1 MSTKFYT
8 LLTDIGAAKL
18 ASAAAL
24 GVPLKITH
32 MAVGDGGGVL
42 PTPDAKQTALV
53 NEKRRAALNMLYIDP
68 QNSSQIIAEQVIPE
82 NEGGW
87 WIREVGLFDESGAL
101 IAVGNCPESYKPQ
114 LAEGSGRTQ
123 TVRMVLITSSTD
135 NITLKIDPAVVLAT
149 RKYVDDKAL
158 ELKVYADDQMAKHLA
173 APDPHSQYAPKA
185 SPTFTGTPKAP
196 TPAAGNNTTQVATTA
211 FVQAALTALINGA
224 PATLDT
230 LKEIAAA
237 INNDPN
243 FSTTINNAL
252 ALKAPLS
259 SPALTGTPT
268 APTAAQS
275 VNNTQIAT
283 TAFVKS
289 AIAGMVG
296 SAPAALDT
304 LNELA
309 AALGNDPNFATTMLN
324 ALAGIRARS
333 ADFRETLNTRR
344 EKSWHKTTVGEVVK
358 EIAARHKLKMAL
370 GKDLSDKPVEHID
383 QTNESDGSFLMRLAR
398 QYGAIASVKNGNLL
412 FIRQG
417 QGKSASGKPLPVI
430 SITRKDGDSH
440 RFTLADRG
448 AYTGVIASWLHT
460 REPTKKE
467 STTVKRKRRT
477 KKQKKEP
484 EAKQGDYLVGTDENV
499 LVLNRTY
506 ANRSNAERA
515 AKMQWERLQRGVA
528 SFSLQLA
535 EGRADLYTEMPVK
548 VSGFKQPIDDAE
560 WTITTLTH
568 TVSPDNGFTTSLELE
583 VRIDDFEME

>member
-1 MSTKFYT
+1 MMMVLGLYVFMLRTVPYQELQYQRSWRHAANSRVNRRPSTQFLGPDNDMLT
-8 LLTDIGAAKL
+8 L
-18 ASAAAL
+18 S
-24 GVPLKITH
+24 
-32 MAVGDGGGVL
+32 GVL
-42 PTPDAKQTALV
+42 MPEVTGGRLSLLAL
-53 NEKRRAALNMLYIDP
+53 EQM
-68 QNSSQIIAEQVIPE
+68 AEQGKAWP
-82 NEGGW
+82 
-87 WIREVGLFDESGAL
+87 L
-101 IAVGNCPESYKPQ
+101 I
-114 LAEGSGRTQ
+114 EGSGTIYGMYVIEGLNQ
-123 TVRMVLITSSTD
+123 TKTEFFRDGMPRRGAV
-135 NITLKIDPAVVLAT
+135 ITLALGWKGQPLFPKGAFT
-149 RKYVDDKAL
+149 VD
-158 ELKVYADDQMAKHLA
+158 EIEHTG
-173 APDPHSQYAPKA
+173 APDR
-185 SPTFTGTPKAP
+185 
-196 TPAAGNNTTQVATTA
+196 
-211 FVQAALTALINGA
+211 LT
-224 PATLDT
+224 
-230 LKEIAAA
+230 
-237 INNDPN
+237 
-243 FSTTINNAL
+243 
-252 ALKAPLS
+252 
-259 SPALTGTPT
+259 
-268 APTAAQS
+268 
-275 VNNTQIAT
+275 
-283 TAFVKS
+283 
-289 AIAGMVG
+289 
-296 SAPAALDT
+296 
-304 LNELA
+304 
-309 AALGNDPNFATTMLN
+309 
-324 ALAGIRARS
+324 IRARS

-370 GKDLSDKPVEHID
+370 GEDLSDKLVEHID

-430 SITRKDGDSH
+430 TITRKDGDSH

-460 REPTKKE
+460 REPAKKE

-515 AKMQWERLQRGVA
+515 AKMQWELLQRGVA

>member
-32 MAVGDGGGVL
+32 MAVGDGGGTL

-324 ALAGIRARS
+324 ALAGKQPL
-333 ADFRETLNTRR
+333 DNTLTNL
-344 EKSWHKTTVGEVVK
+344 S
-358 EIAARHKLKMAL
+358 
-370 GKDLSDKPVEHID
+370 GKDVAGLLTYLGLGEGAPAIGVPFFWPSAAMPNTVIDSWSSMVFLKFNGAKFSATDYPVLAKVFPSLVLPEARGDFIRIWDDGRGADSGRALLSWQAATALSQFGGNYPE
-383 QTNESDGSFLMRLAR
+383 GS
-398 QYGAIASVKNGNLL
+398 GHAIADYDGISAHQPGFSRFQYTSNSVGDGVN
-412 FIRQG
+412 FIAVR
-417 QGKSASGKPLPVI
+417 P
-430 SITRKDGDSH
+430 RN
-440 RFTLADRG
+440 
-448 AYTGVIASWLHT
+448 IAFNFLV
-460 REPTKKE
+460 R
-467 STTVKRKRRT
+467 
-477 KKQKKEP
+477 
-484 EAKQGDYLVGTDENV
+484 AK
-499 LVLNRTY
+499 
-506 ANRSNAERA
+506 
-515 AKMQWERLQRGVA
+515 
-528 SFSLQLA
+528 
-535 EGRADLYTEMPVK
+535 
-548 VSGFKQPIDDAE
+548 
-560 WTITTLTH
+560 
-568 TVSPDNGFTTSLELE
+568 
-583 VRIDDFEME
+583 

>member
-1 MSTKFYT
+1 MP
-8 LLTDIGAAKL
+8 GAVDVD
-18 ASAAAL
+18 L
-24 GVPLKITH
+24 GLD
-32 MAVGDGGGVL
+32 DG
-42 PTPDAKQTALV
+42 
-53 NEKRRAALNMLYIDP
+53 
-68 QNSSQIIAEQVIPE
+68 
-82 NEGGW
+82 
-87 WIREVGLFDESGAL
+87 
-101 IAVGNCPESYKPQ
+101 
-114 LAEGSGRTQ
+114 
-123 TVRMVLITSSTD
+123 
-135 NITLKIDPAVVLAT
+135 
-149 RKYVDDKAL
+149 
-158 ELKVYADDQMAKHLA
+158 
-173 APDPHSQYAPKA
+173 
-185 SPTFTGTPKAP
+185 
-196 TPAAGNNTTQVATTA
+196 
-211 FVQAALTALINGA
+211 
-224 PATLDT
+224 
-230 LKEIAAA
+230 
-237 INNDPN
+237 
-243 FSTTINNAL
+243 
-252 ALKAPLS
+252 
-259 SPALTGTPT
+259 
-268 APTAAQS
+268 
-275 VNNTQIAT
+275 
-283 TAFVKS
+283 
-289 AIAGMVG
+289 
-296 SAPAALDT
+296 ALDT
-304 LNELA
+304 EFSIGGTEL
-309 AALGNDPNFATTMLN
+309 LLFKQMGKATVD
-324 ALAGIRARS
+324 GIQLRFTGSIQRDDTGEVQAVELVVRGRHKEVDSGEWKTGESNTTKVTSTNSYAKLTINGEVLYEVDLINMVEIVDGVRARS

-430 SITRKDGDSH
+430 TITRKDGDSH

-448 AYTGVIASWLHT
+448 SYTGVIASWLHT
-460 REPTKKE
+460 REPAKKE

-477 KKQKKEP
+477 AKQKKEP

-506 ANRSNAERA
+506 ANRGNAERA